1 MRIESLLENGSL
13 IERIDKNVTRVVK
26 LLEKRRKGYKFGRDN

>member
-13 IERIDKNVTRVVK
+13 IERINENITGEVK
-26 LLEKRRKGYKFGRDN
+26 LLEKWRKSYKFERDN